1 MSESGPETI
10 KDLCRTCMLRVK
22 SESSFK
28 NRQHIYEKLVDC
40 QESSNCSL
48 MELLQ
53 SIAPKIKVQMTD
65 GLPKFMC
72 MSCIHSLRCT
82 YDFLRMYTKS
92 DELYRKIL
100 KDQNYGNSKHKEE
113 LLKHWKS
120 LGINKEMNL
129 IIKQEENVLKENL
142 FTYDE
147 TMASEYNVM
156 KLSED
161 QEEHMQRPYGEKGN
175 SYFKQD
181 HNHIGEEEKAVYKR
195 TIKEKSN
202 VRKQEEN
209 DTKHQDVN
217 IVQIRG
223 KHTQARKIFECE
235 YCDKVFPKSTSYK
248 NHVRTHTGEQ
258 PFLCIECGKGFS
270 LASSLNTH
278 MKRHRGEKCFQCPDC
293 PKQFVCASGLY
304 AHRSVHNKERPFVCD
319 ICGSAFHQ
327 AYQLK
332 KHCLYHGGIKNFS
345 CDYCDMRFFSAEK
358 KRRHIRTHTGEKP
371 YCCKYCDRAFA
382 QSNDCVKHLRSHLG
396 ENVYQCEMCPLR
408 FPLARDLR
416 VHFASHKNDDDET
429 RVRNLQARIQ
439 EEQNLKVKLG
449 IEGN

>member
-1 MSESGPETI
+1 MSESGPEAI

-175 SYFKQD
+175 SFFKQD
-181 HNHIGEEEKAVYKR
+181 HNHIGEEEKAAYKR
-195 TIKEKSN
+195 YVIWYAITLQWIK
-202 VRKQEEN
+202 
-209 DTKHQDVN
+209 
-217 IVQIRG
+217 IL
-223 KHTQARKIFECE
+223 
-235 YCDKVFPKSTSYK
+235 TSFL
-248 NHVRTHTGEQ
+248 EQ
-258 PFLCIECGKGFS
+258 
-270 LASSLNTH
+270 
-278 MKRHRGEKCFQCPDC
+278 
-293 PKQFVCASGLY
+293 
-304 AHRSVHNKERPFVCD
+304 
-319 ICGSAFHQ
+319 
-327 AYQLK
+327 
-332 KHCLYHGGIKNFS
+332 
-345 CDYCDMRFFSAEK
+345 
-358 KRRHIRTHTGEKP
+358 
-371 YCCKYCDRAFA
+371 
-382 QSNDCVKHLRSHLG
+382 
-396 ENVYQCEMCPLR
+396 
-408 FPLARDLR
+408 
-416 VHFASHKNDDDET
+416 
-429 RVRNLQARIQ
+429 
-439 EEQNLKVKLG
+439 
-449 IEGN
+449 